1 MPRRV
6 SAKHRYVFSNERAV
20 TTSPV
25 QGVFSGIY
33 KSVVFSYICRSFR
46 GGQTKYNTVTSNIQI
61 TFIKSNTSNNFFLS
75 QDSIMQV

>member
-25 QGVFSGIY
+25 QGGFSGIY
-33 KSVVFSYICRSFR
+33 KSVVLSHICRSFR
-46 GGQTKYNTVTSNIQI
+46 GGQTKYNTVTNNIQI
-61 TFIKSNTSNNFFLS
+61 TFIKSNTSNNLFLS